1 MEAFMQKTKTIILF
15 SIILSF
21 IAWAAACGNA
31 PATGNDSK
39 TIHTKKTD
47 DNLTVN
53 LLNDTGKLKN
63 GKQEVTLAFTDA
75 AGKPAEIT
83 AATLNFMMPAMGS
96 MAEMNNATTL
106 STTSTPGQFKG
117 NVDIE
122 MGGEWQ
128 AQITYEGKSGK
139 GKVTFPVTA
148 N

>member
-1 MEAFMQKTKTIILF
+1 MQKTKKLIIFTIIL
-15 SIILSF
+15 SIIA
-21 IAWAAACGNA
+21 IAAACGSA
-31 PATGNDSK
+31 PATGGDSK
-39 TIHTKKTD
+39 TIQTKKTD
-47 DNLTVN
+47 DNLTATLSN
-53 LLNDTGKLKN
+53 ETGKLKN
-63 GKQEVTLAFTDA
+63 GKQEVILAFTDA

-96 MAEMNNATTL
+96 MAEMNSATAL
-106 STTSTPGQFKG
+106 STTATPGQFKG